1 MVLFYL
7 EGINTF
13 DNELDID
20 VIKQQLVN
28 MAVIKKL

>member
-1 MVLFYL
+1 MVLFDF

-13 DNELDID
+13 DNELDIN

>member
-1 MVLFYL
+1 MVLFDF

>member
-1 MVLFYL
+1 MVLFYF

>member
-28 MAVIKKL
+28 MTVIKKL